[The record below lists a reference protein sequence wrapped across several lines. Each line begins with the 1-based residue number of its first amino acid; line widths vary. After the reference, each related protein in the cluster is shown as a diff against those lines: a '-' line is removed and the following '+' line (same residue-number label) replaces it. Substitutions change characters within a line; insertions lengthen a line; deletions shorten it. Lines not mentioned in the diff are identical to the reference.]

1 MINKLRLCKMTILN
15 PSVSGCCLLAVSVL
29 TVLAGPVTYLD
40 QEDLSSSNFTCCDG
54 HCHDKTNFV
63 NYNRYLV
70 LAPDVLYVGA
80 MNYLYQL
87 NKNDLTCTKNRSLPA
102 DEETKRRCRLQGK
115 TDVPDCQNH
124 IRVIME
130 NNNRSQLFVC
140 GTGAYFPTK
149 YSLNRITMQ
158 FMQNQANF
166 TETESS
172 GRGNGICPFDPND
185 NATSL
190 YTNTGNL
197 GNGSAMYFGTYSDF
211 LKNNPVFFR
220 PKFVGTD
227 GIEHT
232 DKSTDQDDSKWLNVP
247 QFAGTFD
254 EGNQVFTFF
263 REIALE
269 FPDPLVKK
277 TYARV
282 AKVCKQDLGGGY
294 MNKKKWL
301 SYQKA
306 RLNCSLP
313 GRDPYYFD
321 DLYDIYKSG
330 DQYFGLFF
338 KHGADLNSSAVC
350 VFSKARI
357 EESFNG
363 KFKYKDGDMWKTV
376 PDNLNPNPRLDN
388 CTAHDTN
395 PGIFENRVSEYQL
408 MDKNVDMEYEGPI
421 FYKRGVQF
429 MKIVVGPE
437 FNKSR
442 NIYLASDKGSV
453 HDIFMKTFTSGKPK
467 CTENAVYRPLKKDA
481 PIWDMKL
488 ESSTLYLGTDH
499 EVVKFDLTKTCTKM
513 VHCDACV
520 YNTLCAYC
528 NNTCDVSS
536 CTGTGNPRA
545 DHNDVHQT
553 ESLVGVLIKK
563 AIIKD
568 INNSTVPITQPAF
581 EGAYSTLQI
590 KSQNVRFTGVTWFKE
605 ASTTNGRKK
614 RSQADADT
622 VVEDPTRTATS
633 ESGDLIIRNLTIK
646 DSGIY
651 IAKSAD
657 DGRILEKIRLNVQTS
672 TDKEDMV
679 EVWKQAFND
688 WSSSFRKWQDCS
700 SNYLETCQATR
711 SP

>member
-1 MINKLRLCKMTILN
+1 MTILN

-232 DKSTDQDDSKWLNVP
+232 DKSTDQDDSKWLN
-247 QFAGTFD
+247 A
-254 EGNQVFTFF
+254 
-263 REIALE
+263 
-269 FPDPLVKK
+269 
-277 TYARV
+277 
-282 AKVCKQDLGGGY
+282 
-294 MNKKKWL
+294 
-301 SYQKA
+301 
-306 RLNCSLP
+306 
-313 GRDPYYFD
+313 
-321 DLYDIYKSG
+321 
-330 DQYFGLFF
+330 
-338 KHGADLNSSAVC
+338 
-350 VFSKARI
+350 
-357 EESFNG
+357 
-363 KFKYKDGDMWKTV
+363 
-376 PDNLNPNPRLDN
+376 
-388 CTAHDTN
+388 
-395 PGIFENRVSEYQL
+395 NR
-408 MDKNVDMEYEGPI
+408 G
-421 FYKRGVQF
+421 
-429 MKIVVGPE
+429 
-437 FNKSR
+437 
-442 NIYLASDKGSV
+442 
-453 HDIFMKTFTSGKPK
+453 
-467 CTENAVYRPLKKDA
+467 
-481 PIWDMKL
+481 
-488 ESSTLYLGTDH
+488 
-499 EVVKFDLTKTCTKM
+499 
-513 VHCDACV
+513 
-520 YNTLCAYC
+520 
-528 NNTCDVSS
+528 
-536 CTGTGNPRA
+536 
-545 DHNDVHQT
+545 
-553 ESLVGVLIKK
+553 
-563 AIIKD
+563 
-568 INNSTVPITQPAF
+568 
-581 EGAYSTLQI
+581 
-590 KSQNVRFTGVTWFKE
+590 
-605 ASTTNGRKK
+605 
-614 RSQADADT
+614 
-622 VVEDPTRTATS
+622 
-633 ESGDLIIRNLTIK
+633 
-646 DSGIY
+646 
-651 IAKSAD
+651 
-657 DGRILEKIRLNVQTS
+657 
-672 TDKEDMV
+672 
-679 EVWKQAFND
+679 
-688 WSSSFRKWQDCS
+688 
-700 SNYLETCQATR
+700 
-711 SP
+711 

>member
-15 PSVSGCCLLAVSVL
+15 PSVSGGCLLAVSVL
-29 TVLAGPVTYLD
+29 TVLAGPVTYLN
-40 QEDLSSSNFTCCDG
+40 QEDLSSSHLVHFTCCDG
-54 HCHDKTNFV
+54 SCQDKTNFV

-70 LAPDVLYVGA
+70 VAPDVLYVGA
-80 MNYLYQL
+80 MNYLYLL
-87 NKNDLTCTKNRSLPA
+87 NKNDLTCTCVLVNVWCLTARTTFESSW
-102 DEETKRRCRLQGK
+102 RIII
-115 TDVPDCQNH
+115 V
-124 IRVIME
+124 
-130 NNNRSQLFVC
+130 SQLFVC

-149 YSLNRITMQ
+149 YTLN
-158 FMQNQANF
+158 ANL

-185 NATSL
+185 TATSL

-211 LKNNPVFFR
+211 LENNPVFFR

-294 MNKKKWL
+294 MNKEKWL

-363 KFKYKDGDMWKTV
+363 KFKYKDGDMWETV

-395 PGIFENRVSEYQL
+395 PLIFENRVSEYQL

-429 MKIVVGPE
+429 MKIVVGHE

-467 CTENAVYRPLKKDA
+467 CKENAVYRPLKKDA

-499 EVVKFDLTKTCTKM
+499 EVVKFDLTKTCSKM
-513 VHCDACV
+513 VQCDACV

-536 CTGTGNPRA
+536 CTGTGNLRA

-553 ESLVGVLIKK
+553 LSLVAVLTNKT
-563 AIIKD
+563 IIKD
-568 INNSTVPITQPAF
+568 GRHFLSNMPVASAEGSPNQQKSTEQLSECCNKEPVNKQKKF
-581 EGAYSTLQI
+581 ET
-590 KSQNVRFTGVTWFKE
+590 KSDELHYWLIQYFKGE
-605 ASTTNGRKK
+605 VEKQEREKQLLDIEIRMLLAEEK
-614 RSQADADT
+614 RREQK
-622 VVEDPTRTATS
+622 VVDDFIDCTFFED
-633 ESGDLIIRNLTIK
+633 
-646 DSGIY
+646 
-651 IAKSAD
+651 
-657 DGRILEKIRLNVQTS
+657 
-672 TDKEDMV
+672 
-679 EVWKQAFND
+679 
-688 WSSSFRKWQDCS
+688 
-700 SNYLETCQATR
+700 
-711 SP
+711 